1 MTMSWVEDRLEILN
15 LIASYSHAAD
25 GTDPAAYAGVF
36 TEDGMFHGRVGMPD
50 EIRIVGREALTR
62 FHQAATARRG
72 DRQNRH
78 LQTNTMFVRQTET
91 EALTRS
97 YLLVMTSKGD
107 EPPVPGLTSIYE
119 DEIVKTAEGWRIKIK
134 RALPD
139 RQGELR
145 AASAVKS

>member
-1 MTMSWVEDRLEILN
+1 MSWVEDRLEILN

-25 GTDPAAYAGVF
+25 GTDAEAYAGCF
-36 TEDGMFHGRVGMPD
+36 TEDGVFHGRVGMPD
-50 EIRIVGREALTR
+50 EIKLSGRAALTR
-62 FHQAATARRG
+62 FHQTATARRG

-78 LQTNTMFVRQTET
+78 LQTNTMFLSQTDT

-97 YLLVMTSKGD
+97 YLLVMTSKGSGAP
-107 EPPVPGLTSIYE
+107 EPSLTSIYE
-119 DEIVKTAEGWRIKIK
+119 DEIVKTAEGWKIKVK

-145 AASAVKS
+145 PAQSEGAKS